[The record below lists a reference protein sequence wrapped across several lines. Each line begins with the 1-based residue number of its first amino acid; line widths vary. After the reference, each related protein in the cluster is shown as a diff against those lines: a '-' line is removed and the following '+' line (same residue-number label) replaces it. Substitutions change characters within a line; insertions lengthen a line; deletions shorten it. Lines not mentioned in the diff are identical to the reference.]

1 MVNNMMYTINGHGKA
16 IGMTSIEQKIL
27 ACSTELSPDS
37 KQQQKM
43 RQLMS
48 HDVDVDNLINI
59 AYREGLA
66 SLLYKNL
73 MKSGVL
79 DTLGHQQKERLQTLY
94 YQTVLSNLKLIH
106 DLKEILHLL
115 DKKKIRVVLL
125 QGIALLQPIYDDIG
139 LRPLTDI
146 DLWVLP
152 KDYASLTSILSSQ
165 GYERDHLY
173 PNTFRKGSTI
183 FDLHTQIPWADRI
196 KASKMLLAKSQEDIY
211 YETQVADFEG
221 QEVLCLSQYDQ
232 VLFLSLHALKHNVS
246 RLVWLVDIKSL
257 LADWKSSDWEALV
270 NRTRELGQEKI
281 LSYIFFLLR
290 LFDLQL
296 PLEARQLLE
305 RKRLRFLEKKAL
317 KERIKRDSLP
327 IWSPLLLISSRKGL
341 KARFFF
347 ILETLFP
354 RPEILRQVFPD
365 STDRKVWE
373 LYWKRIVQLFGMVKM
388 SLKRNKKMG
397 SRLNI

>member
-1 MVNNMMYTINGHGKA
+1 
-16 IGMTSIEQKIL
+16 MTSIEQKIL
-27 ACSTELSPDS
+27 ACATELDPDS
-37 KQQQKM
+37 NQKKKM
-43 RQLMS
+43 RELMS
-48 HDVDVDNLINI
+48 HDVDVDHLIRL
-59 AYREGLA
+59 AYREGMA

-79 DTLGHQQKERLQTLY
+79 ENLAQEQKERLQTLY
-94 YQTVLSNLKLIH
+94 YQTVLSNQKLIQ
-106 DLKEILHLL
+106 DLKEILRLL

-125 QGIALLQPIYDDIG
+125 QGIALLLPIYDDIG

-146 DLWVLP
+146 DLWVLE
-152 KDYASLTSILSSQ
+152 KDYDGLISILSSQ

-196 KASKMLLAKSQEDIY
+196 RASKMLFAKSQDEIY
-211 YETQVADFEG
+211 NEAQAADFEG

-232 VLFLSLHALKHNVS
+232 VLLLGLHALKHNVS

-257 LADWKSSDWEALV
+257 LARWKRSDWEALI
-270 NRTRELGQEKI
+270 NRAEELGQEKT
-281 LSYIFFLLR
+281 LLYIFFLVR
-290 LFDLQL
+290 LFDFQL
-296 PLEARQLLE
+296 PSKASQLLE
-305 RKRLRFLEKKAL
+305 RKRLGLLGKKAL
-317 KERIKRDSLP
+317 EERIKRDSLP

-354 RPEILRQVFPD
+354 RPAILRQVFPD
-365 STDRKVWE
+365 YADRKVWE
-373 LYWKRIVQLFGMVKM
+373 LYWKRVVQLLGFIKL
-388 SLKRNKKMG
+388 SLRRKKE
-397 SRLNI
+397 SNL

>member
-1 MVNNMMYTINGHGKA
+1 MYTINGHGKA

-27 ACSTELSPDS
+27 ACSTELNPDS
-37 KQQQKM
+37 QQQQKM

-59 AYREGLA
+59 AYMEGLA
-66 SLLYKNL
+66 GLLYKNL

-79 DTLGHQQKERLQTLY
+79 ETLSHQQKERLQTLY

-115 DKKKIRVVLL
+115 NQKKIKVVLL

-152 KDYASLTSILSSQ
+152 KDYASLISILSSQ
-165 GYERDHLY
+165 GYERDHIY

-196 KASKMLLAKSQEDIY
+196 KASKMLLAKSQEHIY
-211 YETQVADFEG
+211 YDTQVAHFEG
-221 QEVLCLSQYDQ
+221 QDVLCLRQYDQ

-257 LADWKSSDWEALV
+257 LTDWKSSDWEALV
-270 NRTRELGQEKI
+270 NRARELGQEKI
-281 LSYIFFLLR
+281 LSYIFFLLQ
-290 LFDLQL
+290 LFDFKL
-296 PLEARQLLE
+296 PPEGRQLLQ
-305 RKRLRFLEKKAL
+305 RKRLHFLEKKVL
-317 KERIKRDSLP
+317 RERIKRDSLP
-327 IWSPLLLISSRKGL
+327 VWSPLLLFSSGKGL
-341 KARFFF
+341 KKRFSF

-365 STDRKVWE
+365 SPESKVWQ
-373 LYWKRIVQLFGMVKM
+373 LYWKRVVQLFGMVKM
-388 SLKRNKKMG
+388 SSKRNKNKKMG

>member
-1 MVNNMMYTINGHGKA
+1 
-16 IGMTSIEQKIL
+16 MTSVEQKIL
-27 ACSTELSPDS
+27 ACATELDPDS
-37 KQQQKM
+37 IQQKKM
-43 RQLMS
+43 RRLMS
-48 HDVDVDNLINI
+48 LDVDVDHLISL
-59 AYREGLA
+59 AYREGMA
-66 SLLYKNL
+66 GLLNKNL

-79 DTLGHQQKERLQTLY
+79 ESLGHEQRERLQTLY
-94 YQTVLSNLKLIH
+94 YQTVLSNLKLIQ

-146 DLWVLP
+146 DLWVLQ
-152 KDYASLTSILSSQ
+152 KDYAGLINILSAQ

-196 KASKMLLAKSQEDIY
+196 KARKMLLAKSQEYIY
-211 YETQVADFEG
+211 SETKVAQFEG

-246 RLVWLVDIKSL
+246 RLVWIADIKSL
-257 LADWKSSDWEALV
+257 LADWKSSDWEALI
-270 NRTRELGQEKI
+270 NRARELDQEKT
-281 LSYIFFLLR
+281 LVFIFFLLG
-290 LFDLQL
+290 LFDFQL
-296 PLEARQLLE
+296 PQEASQLLE

-317 KERIKRDSLP
+317 EERIKRDSLP
-327 IWSPLLLISSRKGL
+327 IWSPLLLISSGKGL
-341 KARFFF
+341 KARFSF

-365 STDRKVWE
+365 SRESKAWK
-373 LYWKRIVQLFGMVKM
+373 LYFKRIVQLFGFIRV
-388 SLKRNKKMG
+388 SLGRKKG
-397 SRLNI
+397 SNP

>member
-1 MVNNMMYTINGHGKA
+1 
-16 IGMTSIEQKIL
+16 MTSAEQKIL
-27 ACSTELSPDS
+27 ACATELNPDS
-37 KQQQKM
+37 HQQKKM
-43 RQLMS
+43 RKLIS
-48 HDVDVDNLINI
+48 PDVDVDHLISL
-59 AYREGLA
+59 AYREGMA
-66 SLLYKNL
+66 GLLYKNL

-79 DTLGHQQKERLQTLY
+79 ESLGHEQRERLQTLY
-94 YQTVLSNLKLIH
+94 YQTVLSNLKLIQ

-146 DLWVLP
+146 DLWVLQ
-152 KDYASLTSILSSQ
+152 KDYASLISILGNQ

-196 KASKMLLAKSQEDIY
+196 KARKMLLAKSQEHIY
-211 YETQVADFEG
+211 SETQVAQFED

-232 VLFLSLHALKHNVS
+232 VLFLGLHALKHNVS
-246 RLVWLVDIKSL
+246 RLVWIADIKSL
-257 LADWKSSDWEALV
+257 LADWKSSYWEALI
-270 NRTRELGQEKI
+270 NRARELDQEKI
-281 LSYIFFLLR
+281 LVFIFFLLR
-290 LFDLQL
+290 LFDFQL
-296 PLEARQLLE
+296 PSEASELLE
-305 RKRLRFLEKKAL
+305 RKRLGFLEKKAL
-317 KERIKRDSLP
+317 EERIKRDTLP
-327 IWSPLLLISSRKGL
+327 IWSPLLLISSGKGL

-354 RPEILRQVFPD
+354 RPEILRQVFPN

-373 LYWKRIVQLFGMVKM
+373 LYLKRIAQLLGFIRV
-388 SLKRNKKMG
+388 SLGRKKG
-397 SRLNI
+397 SNS

>member
-1 MVNNMMYTINGHGKA
+1 
-16 IGMTSIEQKIL
+16 MTSTEQKIL
-27 ACSTELSPDS
+27 ACSTELNPDS
-37 KQQQKM
+37 NQQEKM

-48 HDVDVDNLINI
+48 HDVDVDQLINL
-59 AYREGLA
+59 AYREGMA
-66 SLLYKNL
+66 GLLYKNL

-79 DTLGHQQKERLQTLY
+79 ENLGHEQRERLQTLY
-94 YQTVLSNLKLIH
+94 YQTVLSNLKLIQ

-115 DKKKIRVVLL
+115 DKKKIRIVLL

-152 KDYASLTSILSSQ
+152 KDYGSLISILGSQ

-183 FDLHTQIPWADRI
+183 FDLHTQILWADRI

-211 YETQVADFEG
+211 YETQAADFEG

-232 VLFLSLHALKHNVS
+232 VLFLGLHALKHNVS
-246 RLVWLVDIKSL
+246 RLVWIADIKSL
-257 LADWKSSDWEALV
+257 LADWKSSDWEALI
-270 NRTRELGQEKI
+270 NRAGELGQEKT
-281 LSYIFFLLR
+281 LVYIIFLLR
-290 LFDLQL
+290 LFDFRL
-296 PLEARQLLE
+296 PQEARQLLE
-305 RKRLRFLEKKAL
+305 RKRLGFLEKKTL
-317 KERIKRDSLP
+317 EERIKRDSLP
-327 IWSPLLLISSRKGL
+327 LWSPLLLISSRKGL
-341 KARFFF
+341 KARFSF

-365 STDRKVWE
+365 SADRKVWV
-373 LYWKRIVQLFGMVKM
+373 LYLKRIVQLFGFIKE
-388 SLKRNKKMG
+388 SLKKKKG
-397 SRLNI
+397 SNL

>member
-1 MVNNMMYTINGHGKA
+1 
-16 IGMTSIEQKIL
+16 MTSTEQKIL
-27 ACSTELSPDS
+27 ACSTELDPDS
-37 KQQQKM
+37 NQQEKM
-43 RQLMS
+43 CQLMA
-48 HDVDVDNLINI
+48 HDVDVDHLINL
-59 AYREGLA
+59 AYKEGMA
-66 SLLYKNL
+66 GLLYKNL

-79 DTLGHQQKERLQTLY
+79 ANLGHEQRERLQTLY

-115 DKKKIRVVLL
+115 NQKKVKVVLL

-165 GYERDHLY
+165 GYERNHIY

-196 KASKMLLAKSQEDIY
+196 KASKMLLAKSQEHIY
-211 YETQVADFEG
+211 YGTQVAHFEG
-221 QEVLCLSQYDQ
+221 QDVLCLSQYDQ

-257 LADWKSSDWEALV
+257 LAGWKSSDWKALI
-270 NRTRELGQEKI
+270 NRARELGQEKT
-281 LSYIFFLLR
+281 LSCIFFLLC
-290 LFDLQL
+290 LFDFQL

-305 RKRLRFLEKKAL
+305 RKNKKGFPSYLVASSAL
-317 KERIKRDSLP
+317 FIWKRVEE
-327 IWSPLLLISSRKGL
+327 
-341 KARFFF
+341 AFFF
-347 ILETLFP
+347 H
-354 RPEILRQVFPD
+354 
-365 STDRKVWE
+365 S
-373 LYWKRIVQLFGMVKM
+373 
-388 SLKRNKKMG
+388 
-397 SRLNI
+397 

>member
-1 MVNNMMYTINGHGKA
+1 
-16 IGMTSIEQKIL
+16 MTSAEQKIL
-27 ACSTELSPDS
+27 ACATELNPDS
-37 KQQQKM
+37 IQQKKM
-43 RQLMS
+43 RRLMS
-48 HDVDVDNLINI
+48 LDVDVDHLISL
-59 AYREGLA
+59 AYREGMA
-66 SLLYKNL
+66 GLLNKNL

-79 DTLGHQQKERLQTLY
+79 ESLGHEQRERLQTLY
-94 YQTVLSNLKLIH
+94 YQTVLSNLKLIQ

-146 DLWVLP
+146 DLWVLQ
-152 KDYASLTSILSSQ
+152 KDYAGLINILSAQ

-196 KASKMLLAKSQEDIY
+196 KARKMLLAKSQEHIY
-211 YETQVADFEG
+211 SETKVAQFEG

-246 RLVWLVDIKSL
+246 RLVWIADIKSL
-257 LADWKSSDWEALV
+257 LADWKSSDWEALI
-270 NRTRELGQEKI
+270 NRARELDQEKT
-281 LSYIFFLLR
+281 LVFIFFLLG
-290 LFDLQL
+290 LFDFQL
-296 PLEARQLLE
+296 PQEASQLLE

-317 KERIKRDSLP
+317 EERIKRDSLP
-327 IWSPLLLISSRKGL
+327 IWSPLLLISSGKGL
-341 KARFFF
+341 KARFSF

-365 STDRKVWE
+365 SRESKAWK
-373 LYWKRIVQLFGMVKM
+373 LYLKRIVQLFGFIRV
-388 SLKRNKKMG
+388 SLGRKKG
-397 SRLNI
+397 SNP